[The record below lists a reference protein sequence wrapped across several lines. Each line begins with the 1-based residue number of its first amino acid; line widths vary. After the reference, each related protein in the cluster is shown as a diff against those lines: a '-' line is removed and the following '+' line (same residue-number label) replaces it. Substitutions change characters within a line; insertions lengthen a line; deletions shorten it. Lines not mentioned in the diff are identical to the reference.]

1 MKTFNKNTPPTQYF
15 RFPLKWGGLRGS
27 FWFTLVELIV
37 VISILAILWVIAF
50 LSFNNY
56 SSTARDS
63 TRISDTSNL
72 KKWLELYQVK
82 SGYYPTPDSDP
93 ITWISTW
100 TINSIELTYKWI
112 VWDNISRNINISKT
126 PTDPLI
132 TSQNYIYWI
141 TSNKKSYQIATS
153 LENNAIAYVIQNVFA
168 TQAKQAKISWNYNW
182 FIKYSSWSN
191 TYIANIPSIIYFNSW
206 TVNLISTWTYFIV
219 DKNTNLPY
227 KLNPADTTQ
236 NKDWQQIITELTNS
250 WSSTLTNIDITSILN
265 TTDPTTRT
273 NLINSTFSW
282 TTLVSFWWNIN
293 TIQSQ
298 ILWNNTTSSTPTNTT
313 VNWACTWLPTNATY
327 YSWVI
332 NYTLT
337 NAPTW
342 TSLTGSY
349 STTPVQNTCQ
359 WSCTNGYGINWN
371 SCSPSQNWTC
381 NNSVALWCT
390 VWNTINDNWQTSC
403 GTTRTWNC
411 SWLYGWNDSVQCNIV
426 NPSCRWEQVYTTPWT
441 YTWTAPAWVT
451 SVSVVCVGA
460 GGTAADNYGPGGAGG
475 ALAWKNNISITP
487 GLQYAIIVGTP
498 SVRYDVRSG
507 NSSFNGT
514 LVAGG
519 WGSDTAIGIYSGADG
534 GGNGG
539 RGRPFSG
546 TTGWGGGGAGWYT
559 GTGGNYGSNGTGGG
573 WWGGGSG
580 ISDGYGGGAGGGVW
594 LYGLGANG
602 IKINTG
608 YGGAPGSG
616 GSGGGNGNNSS
627 GGAGGSGGNYG
638 GGGGSNGTNYGGYYG
653 GFGWNWACRIV
664 WPWTTRQF
672 PSTDVGL

>member
-1 MKTFNKNTPPTQYF
+1 MKILNKTTPPTQYF

-37 VISILAILWVIAF
+37 VISILAILWTIAF
-50 LSFNNY
+50 LSFWGF
-56 SSTARDS
+56 SSKARDS
-63 TRISDTSNL
+63 DRIADTNSL
-72 KKWLELYQVK
+72 AKWIELYQVQ
-82 SGYYPTPDSDP
+82 SWIYPTPEQ
-93 ITWISTW
+93 ITWTWIIGTTTVAYLW
-100 TINSIELTYKWI
+100 TIQNQVSSLAK
-112 VWDNISRNINISKT
+112 ISKT
-126 PTDPLI
+126 PTDPL
-132 TSQNYIYWI
+132 SNSYYIYW
-141 TSNKKSYQIATS
+141 TTADYKQYQIATT
-153 LENNAIAYVIQNVFA
+153 LENSLSLSRDGWVRAYADSPTYSARVLGNYKWLIKFNSWT
-168 TQAKQAKISWNYNW
+168 TQTW
-182 FIKYSSWSN
+182 
-191 TYIANIPSIIYFNSW
+191 IANIPSLIYSSWNLLSPTNLYSINKSSNLPYTIKDSTPWTLTPSQILLQLTWTAATLTWIDITNITTQTGITANSW
-206 TVNLISTWTYFIV
+206 TLATLGYDLSVISQTI
-219 DKNTNLPY
+219 LG
-227 KLNPADTTQ
+227 
-236 NKDWQQIITELTNS
+236 
-250 WSSTLTNIDITSILN
+250 TS
-265 TTDPTTRT
+265 
-273 NLINSTFSW
+273 
-282 TTLVSFWWNIN
+282 
-293 TIQSQ
+293 
-298 ILWNNTTSSTPTNTT
+298 TTSSTPTNTT

-546 TTGWGGGGAGWYT
+546 TTGWGVGGAGWYT